1 MPDDRSNTDGNLSR
15 RIEELESLLAEKRIR
30 QQSEPGRAPNIP
42 ILDDV
47 VTAEDYRDEMPH
59 AETPSGPEITRLADR
74 LEEKFS
80 MELDETVRILKN
92 NLKAN
97 IIEELRA
104 QLQQEG
110 NSRSKADIDTSEE

>member
-1 MPDDRSNTDGNLSR
+1 MPDDPRDTDGNLSR
-15 RIEELESLLAEKRIR
+15 RIEELESLLAEKRIQ

-47 VTAEDYRDEMPH
+47 VSAEDYRDEMPH
-59 AETPSGPEITRLADR
+59 AEMPSGPEITRLADR

-80 MELDETVRILKN
+80 MELDETVRILKS

-104 QLQQEG
+104 QLRQGSDRTNQ
-110 NSRSKADIDTSEE
+110 ADVDTSEE